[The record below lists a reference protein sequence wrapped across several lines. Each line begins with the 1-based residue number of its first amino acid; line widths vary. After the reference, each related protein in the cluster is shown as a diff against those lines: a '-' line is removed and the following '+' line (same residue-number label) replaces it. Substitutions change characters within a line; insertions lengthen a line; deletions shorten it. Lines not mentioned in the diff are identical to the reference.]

1 MIIWVWLHKL
11 AKHKYRS
18 FKVQTA
24 ETSGWL
30 CPSLCTVYVLAMH
43 LDLSIV
49 LWNSVVF
56 LIILVWTLKILTF
69 ALTYLN
75 KLIWIWWIC
84 SQRGNTSFMRSFLV
98 SLQST
103 NESCWI
109 RLWLYAS
116 ENFVWRAKEEL
127 QLPNSIIKPS
137 ATNCSNYSFFL
148 ILICIFKQ
156 TKSWPRLLINYSCCS

>member
-1 MIIWVWLHKL
+1 MITWVWLHKL

-30 CPSLCTVYVLAMH
+30 CPSLCTVYVLAMIWV
-43 LDLSIV
+43 SCYETV
-49 LWNSVVF
+49 LFFSSFWFELWKFSHHS
-56 LIILVWTLKILTF
+56 
-69 ALTYLN
+69 LTYLN

-84 SQRGNTSFMRSFLV
+84 SQRGNTSVMRSFLV

-116 ENFVWRAKEEL
+116 EHFVWRAKEEL

-137 ATNCSNYSFFL
+137 ATNCSNYSLFL
-148 ILICIFKQ
+148 ILICIFKE